1 MGAGPRGREHAAMRC
16 TEPTRVFIVDDAPA
30 VVERLREYVDTIPGT
45 TVVGD
50 AGTPDDAI
58 AGIRRTHPG
67 CVLLDYQL
75 AGGTGVDVLRA
86 MRAEAPSTVF
96 ILLTNHADAQYRRA
110 CLAAG
115 ADYFFDKT
123 NEFERVGAVLRG
135 MRGGAPTA
143 H

>member
-1 MGAGPRGREHAAMRC
+1 MAANNAAMHSPD
-16 TEPTRVFIVDDAPA
+16 PTRVFIVDDAPA
-30 VVERLREYVDTIPGT
+30 VLERLREYVDTIPGA

-50 AGTPDDAI
+50 AGTPQDAI
-58 AGIRRTHPG
+58 AGIRSTAPE

-86 MRAEAPSTVF
+86 LRAQAPSTVF
-96 ILLTNHADAQYRRA
+96 IVLTNHADAQYRRV

-115 ADYFFDKT
+115 ADHFFDKT
-123 NEFERVGAVLRG
+123 TEFEHVGTVIRG
-135 MRGGAPTA
+135 MRGDVPPA